1 MGAPEFFVGAP
12 SGATHRAADLRSRL
26 KPLLQQIRSTEP
38 TGFTALDRILP
49 GGGWP
54 RGALTELYPTATGI
68 GEFAL
73 LLPLMSRL
81 TGEGRRVAL
90 IAPPY
95 IPYSQALAWH
105 GVKLDKLVLLQPERP
120 ADALWAMEQT
130 LASKTIALAVGWPAH
145 AVDRDV
151 RRLQLAAE
159 TGGACAVLYRPLRD
173 AAHGSPAA
181 LRLRLAPNAA
191 PCASAGDIKSLS
203 MTPAAYGLSVDLFKS
218 RGGRPAAVSLPTHF
232 SVVLPLRSA
241 AAA

>member
-1 MGAPEFFVGAP
+1 MGVPEIFVGAP
-12 SGATHRAADLRSRL
+12 LGRDRL
-26 KPLLQQIRSTEP
+26 WRYVRRGQGPLLQQHPVEA

-54 RGALTELYPTATGI
+54 VGALTELYPSTAGI

-81 TGEGRRVAL
+81 TQAGRRVAL

-130 LASKTIALAVGWPAH
+130 LASKTIALAVGWPAR

-159 TGGACAVLYRPLRD
+159 AGGACAVLYRPLRD
-173 AAHGSPAA
+173 AAQQSPAA
-181 LRLRLAPNAA
+181 LRLRLAPNA
-191 PCASAGDIKSLS
+191 
-203 MTPAAYGLSVDLFKS
+203 YGLTVDLFKS
-218 RGGRPAAVSLPTHF
+218 RGGRPATVALPASFTTP
-232 SVVLPLRSA
+232 LPLRSA
-241 AAA
+241 VAA